1 MTYLSP
7 GHMTLATLSYIIST
21 ASRRP
26 YIKFTMEREED
37 GTLPFRMCLWLTIHK
52 ATPYRLRCTENQQI
66 YPLSILPPL
75 FHQECMESF
84 KSCSINQKDHMP
96 GSRLRRM
103 RFLTL
108 LPTECIAI
116 HLTSSAKLFDIDQTC
131 QDCDHSWGETGRI
144 LKPDCHR
151 RNCRSWEIRCSTAC
165 HWEKPQHWL
174 ERQHLSSV
182 ERKTGSN

>member
-1 MTYLSP
+1 MAQSCRWHLSP

-26 YIKFTMEREED
+26 YIKSTTEREED

-52 ATPYRLRCTENQQI
+52 ATPYRLQCTENQQI

-96 GSRLRRM
+96 GSRP

-108 LPTECIAI
+108 LTTDKA
-116 HLTSSAKLFDIDQTC
+116 LVTDAFRRLAYATTGKLWNTIDNKTM
-131 QDCDHSWGETGRI
+131 CDAYKFCNWNTY
-144 LKPDCHR
+144 
-151 RNCRSWEIRCSTAC
+151 
-165 HWEKPQHWL
+165 
-174 ERQHLSSV
+174 V
-182 ERKTGSN
+182 